1 MSSKSTAQ
9 SDKAMLEKKKAICIL
24 SGGMD
29 STLAS
34 YMAKNDGYEIIAVH
48 FNYGQRTQDRELKA
62 FRDICDDLEILE
74 KYEIDIPFFTQ
85 IGASALT
92 DKTIDIPISGVEA
105 GVPITYVPFRNGIF
119 LSITAA
125 IAEKE
130 GATAMYIGVVQED
143 SSGYPDCTDEFI
155 SDMKKAINQG
165 TKEDTHIDILT
176 PLVHLSKAQIVQEA
190 MKLNVPL
197 EHTWSCYK
205 EEDEACGICDSCRLR
220 LNGFKLANQI
230 DPIKYKAL

>member
-1 MSSKSTAQ
+1 MSSKSTR
-9 SDKAMLEKKKAICIL
+9 KAICIL

-34 YMAKNDGYEIIAVH
+34 YIAKNDGYEIIAVH

-92 DKTIDIPISGVEA
+92 DKTIDIPTGGVEA

-155 SDMKKAINQG
+155 ADMKKAINQG
-165 TKEDTHIDILT
+165 TKKDTHIDILT

>member
-1 MSSKSTAQ
+1 MN
-9 SDKAMLEKKKAICIL
+9 KKAICIL

-34 YMAKNDGYEIIAVH
+34 YLAKKDGYEIIAVH

-62 FRDICDDLEILE
+62 FRDICSDLGILE

-85 IGASALT
+85 IGACALT
-92 DKTIDIPISGVEA
+92 DMSIDVPTGGIEA

-143 SSGYPDCTDEFI
+143 SSGYPDCTDSFI
-155 SDMKKAINQG
+155 SDMTKAINQG
-165 TKEDTHIDILT
+165 TKDETKIEIIT

-190 MKLNVPL
+190 VKLNVPL

-205 EEDEACGICDSCRLR
+205 EENEACGVCDSCRLR
-220 LNGFKLANQI
+220 LNGFKIAGVT

>member
-1 MSSKSTAQ
+1 MN
-9 SDKAMLEKKKAICIL
+9 KKKAVCIL

-34 YMAKNDGYEIIAVH
+34 YMAKNEGYEIIAVH
-48 FNYGQRTQDRELKA
+48 FNYGQRTERKELQS
-62 FRDICDDLEILE
+62 FRNICDDLQIKE

-92 DKTIDIPISGVEA
+92 DKTIDVPTQGVKP

-119 LSITAA
+119 LSIATA

-130 GATAMYIGVVQED
+130 EAQALFIGVVEED
-143 SSGYPDCTDEFI
+143 SSGYPDCTDSFI
-155 SDMKKAINQG
+155 SKMTAAINEG
-165 TKEDTHIDILT
+165 TKETTKLEIKT
-176 PLVHLSKAQIVQEA
+176 PLVKLMKSDIVKEA
-190 MKLNVPL
+190 IKLNVPL

-205 EEDEACGICDSCRLR
+205 EEEEACGVCDSCRLR
-220 LNGFKLANQI
+220 LNGFKEANQI
-230 DPIKYKAL
+230 DPIKYKV

>member
-1 MSSKSTAQ
+1 MSNIST
-9 SDKAMLEKKKAICIL
+9 KKAICIL

-62 FRDICDDLEILE
+62 FRDICEDLEILE

-92 DKTIDIPISGVEA
+92 DKNIDVPTGGIEA
-105 GVPITYVPFRNGIF
+105 GVPVTYVPFRNGIF

-155 SDMKKAINQG
+155 VDMKKAINQG
-165 TKEDTHIDILT
+165 TKKDTHIDILT

>member
-1 MSSKSTAQ
+1 MSSKSTR
-9 SDKAMLEKKKAICIL
+9 KAICIL

-34 YMAKNDGYEIIAVH
+34 YIAKNDGYEIIAVH

-92 DKTIDIPISGVEA
+92 DKTIDVPTGGVEA

-143 SSGYPDCTDEFI
+143 SSGYPDCTDELI
-155 SDMKKAINQG
+155 ADMKKAINQG
-165 TKEDTHIDILT
+165 TKKDTHIDILT

>member
-1 MSSKSTAQ
+1 MSSKSTR
-9 SDKAMLEKKKAICIL
+9 KAICIL

-34 YMAKNDGYEIIAVH
+34 YIAKNDGYEIIAVH

-92 DKTIDIPISGVEA
+92 DKTIDVPTGGVEA

-155 SDMKKAINQG
+155 ADMKKAINQG
-165 TKEDTHIDILT
+165 TKKDTHIDILT
-176 PLVHLSKAQIVQEA
+176 PLVHLSKAHIVQEA

>member
-1 MSSKSTAQ
+1 MNNST
-9 SDKAMLEKKKAICIL
+9 KKAICIL

-34 YMAKNDGYEIIAVH
+34 YIAKNDGYEIIAVH

-62 FRDICDDLEILE
+62 FRDICEDLKILE

-92 DKTIDIPISGVEA
+92 DKTIDVPTGGIEA

-130 GATAMYIGVVQED
+130 GASAMYIGVVQED

-155 SDMKKAINQG
+155 DKMKKAINQG
-165 TKEDTHIDILT
+165 TKEDTHIDIIT
-176 PLVHLSKAQIVQEA
+176 PLVHLTKAQIVQEA
-190 MKLNVPL
+190 IKLNVPL

-205 EEDEACGICDSCRLR
+205 EEKEACGVCDSCRLR
-220 LNGFKLANQI
+220 LNGFKIAGVK
-230 DPIKYKAL
+230 DPISYKAS

>member
-1 MSSKSTAQ
+1 MNNT
-9 SDKAMLEKKKAICIL
+9 LTKKAICIL

-34 YMAKNDGYEIIAVH
+34 YLAKKDGYEIIAVH
-48 FNYGQRTQDRELKA
+48 FNYGQRTQNRELKA
-62 FRDICDDLEILE
+62 FRDICADLGILE

-92 DKTIDIPISGVEA
+92 DMSIDVPTGGIEA

-143 SSGYPDCTDEFI
+143 SSGYPDCTDSFI
-155 SDMKKAINQG
+155 SDMTKAINQG
-165 TKEDTHIDILT
+165 TKEETKIEILT

-190 MKLNVPL
+190 VKLNVPL

-205 EEDEACGICDSCRLR
+205 EESEACGVCDSCRLR
-220 LNGFKLANQI
+220 LNGFKLAGVT

>member
-1 MSSKSTAQ
+1 MN
-9 SDKAMLEKKKAICIL
+9 KKAICIL

-62 FRDICDDLEILE
+62 FRDICDDLGILE

-92 DKTIDIPISGVEA
+92 DKTIDVPTGGIEA

-143 SSGYPDCTDEFI
+143 SSGYPDCTDLFI
-155 SDMKKAINQG
+155 DKMTKAINQG
-165 TKEDTHIDILT
+165 TKEETKIEILT

-190 MKLNVPL
+190 VKLNVPL

-205 EEDEACGICDSCRLR
+205 EEAEACGVCDSCRLR
-220 LNGFKLANQI
+220 LNGFKIAGVK
-230 DPIKYKAL
+230 DPISYKVL